1 MSKSLDEIGKAEKA
15 AKAELEAAK
24 KKFEAAS
31 PRTRLCN
38 AIDNMLW
45 TIYAYRSTPPT
56 PEELTEYD
64 RTYMPHIKRLM
75 EEIKNEDAV

>member
-56 PEELTEYD
+56 PEELAEYD
-64 RTYMPHIKRLM
+64 RICKPYIDKLI
-75 EEIKNEDAV
+75 EEAKNEDAV